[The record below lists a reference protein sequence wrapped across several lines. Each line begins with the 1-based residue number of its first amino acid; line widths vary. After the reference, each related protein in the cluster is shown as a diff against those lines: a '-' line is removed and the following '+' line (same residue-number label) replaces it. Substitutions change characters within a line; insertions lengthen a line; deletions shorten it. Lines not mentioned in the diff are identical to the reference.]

1 MDEERRPLDL
11 VSPREWDVLELVAE
25 GRSNSAI
32 AESLYVSPN
41 TVKTHVASL
50 LRKLGANSRA
60 HLAAIAARHEVS
72 GRNQSASKR
81 LQAVSG

>member
-1 MDEERRPLDL
+1 MNDERRPLEL
-11 VSPREWDVLELVAE
+11 VSPREWDVLTLLAE

-60 HLAAIAARHEVS
+60 HLAAIAARHEHYRRDGS
-72 GRNQSASKR
+72 LPERMSAMSR
-81 LQAVSG
+81 